1 MITRLAGRCLA
12 AALAIALVALPAHA
26 QKQLTDLTQTQQDE
40 LYCVYNDIADGTD
53 FDVIAE
59 SYVYTDQSAEDS
71 KKADAALAA
80 ATGRCAAKYG
90 WTQDKKDVASN
101 IGFYG
106 TAVDYLTEDLFFSGV
121 DDKDIDKVFAILDTL
136 SDADLDA
143 FYNGSWM
150 KNEPMKARLVTAL
163 KGAGVPNDD
172 YMLETGQYVLE
183 ASVFAADSLFE
194 WIDTYVK

>member
-1 MITRLAGRCLA
+1 MITRFAGRCLA
-12 AALAIALVALPAHA
+12 AAIAIALLAAPAHA
-26 QKQLTDLTQTQQDE
+26 QKQLKDLTKAQEDE
-40 LYCVYNDIADGTD
+40 LYCVYNDIADGKD

-71 KKADAALAA
+71 RKADAALAA
-80 ATGRCAAKYG
+80 AAGRCATKYG
-90 WTQDKKDVASN
+90 WTDSKKGIASN

-106 TAVDYLTEDLFFSGV
+106 TAVDYLTEDLFFTGV

-136 SDADLDA
+136 SEADLDA
-143 FYNGSWM
+143 FYKGTWM

-172 YMLETGQYVLE
+172 YTLETGEYVLE
-183 ASVFAADSLFE
+183 ASVFASDALFE
-194 WIDTYVK
+194 WLDNVK